1 VIVGLVCARAG
12 SQGLPGKNLLKLGGR
27 MLIELAMDKA
37 RATCDRVLISTDI
50 PLSSIDIGDDTYI
63 NRPVGLCGPRV
74 PKWDVWK
81 HAAGEIDN
89 VTAIVDIDVTRPL
102 TTVEDITGT
111 IKAAR
116 NGAPADLWDCRV
128 AAMWRGQARPACD
141 VFARDTFDCFNCVAE
156 PEASRQDAG
165 EAWGYGGV
173 YFVGI
178 DALRLYDEMWPAYG
192 NEIPRA
198 HCFDIDDA
206 LDWEIVQDQYKRQ
219 AQDRFTGDALAAI
232 RSHRNARDSEPGWVR
247 EVYGPDPD
255 REPPLPN
262 PGGCESGR
270 EFGNTGGW
278 R

>member
-63 NRPVGLCGPRV
+63 NRPLGLAGPRV

-89 VTAIVDIDVTRPL
+89 VTAIVDIDVSRPL

-111 IKAAR
+111 IGAWQ
-116 NGAPADLWDCRV
+116 NGRL
-128 AAMWRGQARPACD
+128 AAMWRGNALPECD
-141 VFARDTFDCFNCVAE
+141 VFGVHGGDVTTTINPPIDI
-156 PEASRQDAG
+156 RQDV
-165 EAWGYGGV
+165 EEEYETWGYGGIYV
-173 YFVGI
+173 V
-178 DALRLYDEMWPAYG
+178 DADTLMADYAQMWPANYH
-192 NEIPRA
+192 EIPRA

-206 LDWEIVQDQYKRQ
+206 LDWEIVQDQWKR
-219 AQDRFTGDALAAI
+219 RNGPGDL
-232 RSHRNARDSEPGWVR
+232 N
-247 EVYGPDPD
+247 
-255 REPPLPN
+255 EPPAPDDFSETRYEFPVAPGFRDPLG
-262 PGGCESGR
+262 GGCQ
-270 EFGNTGGW
+270 
-278 R
+278 